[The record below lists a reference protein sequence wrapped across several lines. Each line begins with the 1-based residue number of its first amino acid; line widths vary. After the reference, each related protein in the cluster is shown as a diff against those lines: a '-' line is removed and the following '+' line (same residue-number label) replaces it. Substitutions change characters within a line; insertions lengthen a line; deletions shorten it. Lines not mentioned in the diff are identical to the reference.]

1 MNNIPYIAPDPA
13 QKHKARRAH
22 QHAPEVTLAP
32 AVMRTLWRTR
42 ALHEHLKR
50 AHTHAS
56 SAGQLSPDTSSI
68 DVMPDLLDGIR
79 ELPPLREHLGGS
91 HPWFDSTLF
100 HAAIILQW
108 ATLLRGAPSHLSAL
122 VDNQQ
127 VTQDGD
133 YGHNSNRL
141 QTDHDRYT
149 LTGQQVTA
157 SIRHVLKWQHIRES
171 FHPWVN
177 VVIECA
183 LTTEMQS
190 LLELYKAGDLITLNQ
205 LNGML
210 KESGGVLEIDPQQ
223 IRMVNGQKRVPFGQC
238 VHMFSLLVRHR
249 LMTTNIANRVRDRER
264 LFVARENGA
273 ALWLDSIFK
282 VHEHVQAVVLDFGF
296 DPAMKNDL
304 STDLVSSVWK
314 GFWNALRHQPVAQ
327 HLLGRQWTLHWHH
340 DRGFVFRCL
349 MILDT
354 AAHVDVCATI
364 LAEWLKRLP
373 GTTRA
378 VADTPPSSFLTLESV
393 FGDVP
398 PQRDRLEKAVRL
410 QCWFGWLQD
419 VRNCKAGQTYS
430 RSQLTKKTGARRTS
444 TSTPAQALE
453 AYLEMAVMHLNT

>member
-1 MNNIPYIAPDPA
+1 MNNTPYIAPGPA
-13 QKHKARRAH
+13 QPHKARRAY
-22 QHAPEVTLAP
+22 QRTPEVTLEP
-32 AVMRTLWRTR
+32 TVMRTLWRTR
-42 ALHEHLKR
+42 ALYEHLRR
-50 AHTHAS
+50 ARTKAS
-56 SAGQLSPDTSSI
+56 QSEQLSADIQSV
-68 DVMPDLLDGIR
+68 DVVPDLLDGVQN
-79 ELPPLREHLGGS
+79 LPPLREHLDGS
-91 HPWFDSTLF
+91 EPWFESTLF

-108 ATLLRGAPSHLSAL
+108 ATLLRGAPSYLSAL
-122 VDNQQ
+122 VESQQ
-127 VTQDGD
+127 VNQKHS
-133 YGHNSNRL
+133 YGHKSKPL
-141 QTDHDRYT
+141 QMVDRYT
-149 LTGQQVTA
+149 LTGQQVTR
-157 SIRHVLKWQHIRES
+157 SIRHVLNWQHIQES

-177 VVIECA
+177 VVIDCA
-183 LTTEMQS
+183 LTAKMQS
-190 LLELYKAGDLITLNQ
+190 LLDLYKPEQLVALNQ
-205 LNGML
+205 LSGLL
-210 KESGGVLEIDPQQ
+210 KEGDGILRIDPQQ
-223 IRMVNGQKRVPFGQC
+223 IRFINGQEHLPFGQC
-238 VHMFSLLVRHR
+238 IHMFSLLVRHR

-304 STDLVSSVWK
+304 SSDLVSSVWK

-349 MILDT
+349 MILDA
-354 AAHVDVCATI
+354 AAHVDVCTTI

-378 VADTPPSSFLTLESV
+378 VADTPPSAFRTLVSV

-419 VRNCKAGQTYS
+419 VRDCKAGQTYS
-430 RSQLTKKTGARRTS
+430 RSQLLKKAGARRTS
-444 TSTPAQALE
+444 TPTPAQALE